1 LYYISGGCARQA
13 KVKAKPRDRSE
24 PIPIGFSHKPIKTHH
39 KCLGSPLWVS
49 PPVRLLGTLK
59 GKTQV
64 LEPEWWKPMSDDEVD
79 TFVEGRD

>member
-1 LYYISGGCARQA
+1 M
-13 KVKAKPRDRSE
+13 
-24 PIPIGFSHKPIKTHH
+24 KTHH